1 MAHDYREPESL
12 IITLIQYFI
21 RLNTASTIA
30 NRMKYDNDS
39 VADAAIS
46 CVDDLRING
55 GIGGVIALDNEG
67 HGEHYTY
74 IS

>member
-1 MAHDYREPESL
+1 
-12 IITLIQYFI
+12 
-21 RLNTASTIA
+21 
-30 NRMKYDNDS
+30 MKYDNDS

-67 HGEHYTY
+67 HGEHQTY